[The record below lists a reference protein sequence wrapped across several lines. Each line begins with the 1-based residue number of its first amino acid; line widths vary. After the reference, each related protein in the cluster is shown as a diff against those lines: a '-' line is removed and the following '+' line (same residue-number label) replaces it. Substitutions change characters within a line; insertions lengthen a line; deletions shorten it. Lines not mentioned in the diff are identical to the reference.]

1 MQIKT
6 SRRFVWSSNIHS
18 SSQYVPHWV
27 TDHPRRAQE
36 AGGGGRRLARERGDD
51 RAGQQEE
58 PLCRD
63 VPPQQGE
70 RLCRVDIYPLIYRV
84 EFLHF
89 DIATFGKLLWL
100 RLMALRNKN
109 LGI

>member
-1 MQIKT
+1 MEAEVSTFNLASPWLCNFKL
-6 SRRFVWSSNIHS
+6 
-18 SSQYVPHWV
+18 
-27 TDHPRRAQE
+27 RRAQE

-51 RAGQQEE
+51 RACQQEE

-70 RLCRVDIYPLIYRV
+70 RSCRVDIYPLIHRV

-89 DIATFGKLLWL
+89 DIDIDFRKVA
-100 RLMALRNKN
+100 MAN
-109 LGI
+109 GSTQ